1 MSCVYDHLPKN
12 DIVAY
17 SDIKSNTIRIRPSK
31 KKQKKNKYRIN
42 HITCEDKEN
51 RHSINHIVNDLAIP
65 P

>member
-31 KKQKKNKYRIN
+31 KNKKTKQIQDQSYNM
-42 HITCEDKEN
+42 
-51 RHSINHIVNDLAIP
+51 
-65 P
+65 